1 MRRMIAEAAYA
12 DGIAAIRN
20 AAGGVQQARLVA

>member
-12 DGIAAIRN
+12 GAIAAIRN
-20 AAGGVQQARLVA
+20 AAGGVQQARLGA